1 VDEKNQNGE
10 FGNPA
15 IGLAAKPAVMPHYG
29 GGGNGFEIDNDP
41 NGENPADPQAEQLAA
56 MNEAIEKL
64 SAVVTEQ
71 QDQINQLCAVPLEH
85 CTVFS
90 IDHKVIPERFELND
104 RVALIDAEHEAYQA
118 VGGVSPQGSVV
129 GLFNAED
136 GTIEVEFPG
145 FMQLVNRRF
154 NLKIGVGEDKSQ
166 IRLLIKN
173 DGSNVVVTKGDGTRM
188 EVWNPEGF
196 NPKPGDTA
204 KVNMKTNQIME
215 IAPAVGLGALMKVA
229 SKVVD
234 GNCQVDNCNGQGTTL
249 VRCNLELPEG
259 ESVEIGDSL
268 VISGGVAVKHI
279 SDKENQRFKIKEE
292 LKIDWADVGGVETA
306 KAQLQEAIELP
317 AMHPEIFEFYK
328 QRPPAGILLYG
339 PPGCGKTLLGKA
351 AATSLAKVHNKES
364 FTTGFNYVKGP
375 EMLDKWVGN
384 SEKAVRELFARGRR
398 HYEEYGYPCLTFV
411 DEADS
416 ILQERTAESQK
427 WENSMVAA
435 WLAEMDGLESS
446 HQIVILA
453 TNRPKALDGAVVR
466 EGRIDRHVKVPRP
479 DKNNAG
485 TIFKIHLK
493 NVPLHA
499 ITLDDV
505 AQLAVDDLWENDR
518 PLYTIEHDGQKQVF
532 SLNNCLSGAMIAGII
547 NEAKSVALL
556 RDLKAGKVAAPV
568 GVTAEDIK
576 TSIENAYVRHRDLNH
591 HFDLLDFY
599 DTNGYDEKKVKAT
612 KIAMG

>member
-1 VDEKNQNGE
+1 MDENQNGQ

-15 IGLAAKPAVMPHYG
+15 IAPAPALMMPKKPI
-29 GGGNGFEIDNDP
+29 NDGFEIDNDP
-41 NGENPADPQAEQLAA
+41 DGNGNPADPQEAQIAA

-71 QDQINQLCAVPLEH
+71 QDQINQLCAVPLEL

-90 IDHKVIPERFELND
+90 VDHKVIPERFELND
-104 RVALIDAEHEAYQA
+104 RVALIDEEHEAYQL
-118 VGGVSPQGSVV
+118 VGGVAPQGSVV
-129 GLFNAED
+129 APFNPET

-145 FMQLVNRRF
+145 FMQLANRRF
-154 NLKIGVGEDKSQ
+154 DLKIGVGEDKSQ
-166 IRLLIKN
+166 VRLLIKN
-173 DGSNVVVTKGDGTRM
+173 DGSNVVITKGDGTRM
-188 EVWNPEGF
+188 ECWNPEKF

-204 KVNMKTNQIME
+204 KVNLKTMQIME
-215 IAPAVGLGALMKVA
+215 ISPAIGLGSLMKVA
-229 SKVVD
+229 SKVVE
-234 GNCQVDNCNGQGTTL
+234 GNCEVENCNGQGTSL
-249 VRCNLELPEG
+249 VRCNLELPDNG
-259 ESVEIGDSL
+259 KIEIGDRL
-268 VISGGVAVKHI
+268 VVVGGVAVKHV

-292 LKIDWADVGGVETA
+292 LQVNWEDVGGVDAA

-328 QRPPAGILLYG
+328 QKPPAGILLYG

-351 AATSLAKVHNKES
+351 AATCLAKVHNKES

-384 SEKAVRELFARGRR
+384 SERAVRELFARGRR
-398 HYEEYGYPCLTFV
+398 HYEEFGYPCLTFI

-416 ILQERTAESQK
+416 ILQERTSDSQQ
-427 WENSMVAA
+427 WQNSMVAA

-466 EGRIDRHVKVPRP
+466 EGRIDRHVKVSRP

-485 TIFKIHLK
+485 TIFKIHLR
-493 NVPLHA
+493 NVPLHQ
-499 ITLDDV
+499 ITLDEI
-505 AQLAVDDLWENDR
+505 AQVAVDDMWENDR
-518 PLYTIEHDGQKQVF
+518 PLYTVEHDGQKQVF
-532 SLNNCLSGAMIAGII
+532 SLANCLSGAMIAGII

-556 RDLKAGKVAAPV
+556 RDLRNGKKAAPI
-568 GVTAEDIK
+568 GVTVEDIK
-576 TSIENAYVRHRDLNH
+576 NSIENAYVRHRDLNH